1 VRKRLD
7 RKSQRHNGHYQNS
20 FKEITHRR
28 RLHRNRQLSSTSKET
43 EFSKQTPHGPS
54 LKKWFGQL
62 MDTLARETH
71 KSPLNR
77 AATAKVHSLTVA
89 SGNAKNMP

>member
-1 VRKRLD
+1 
-7 RKSQRHNGHYQNS
+7 
-20 FKEITHRR
+20 
-28 RLHRNRQLSSTSKET
+28 
-43 EFSKQTPHGPS
+43 
-54 LKKWFGQL
+54 